1 MPELLVLWEETML
14 QAVSVPGS
22 VAEAQAL
29 LQGGDRM
36 AIIAGGT
43 ALMPLLNYGTD
54 DISAV
59 VSLRKAGLSG
69 VSVKAG
75 RATIGAA
82 TTLAELEAEPGLGFL
97 APALDAIAS
106 PVIRN
111 MATVGG
117 NLFVKQPYGDLAACL
132 VTLGATATIVG
143 QGGERQELV
152 EQTVRLGVKPG
163 EIVTS
168 LSLTLPGS
176 DTFRFR
182 KAGRKALNS
191 AAIVTVAAIVPLDD
205 GLVADCRIVLGG
217 VGRHP
222 LRALSAEKAL
232 NGRPLDRDHVEAA
245 ALAALADIEPFD
257 DAYASAWYRARV
269 TPVHLR
275 RALLDE

>member
-22 VAEAQAL
+22 LAEAQAM
-29 LQGGDRM
+29 LQARDRT

-54 DISAV
+54 DISAL

-75 RATIGAA
+75 KATIGAA
-82 TTLAELEAEPGLGFL
+82 TTLAELEAEPDLGFL

-132 VTLGATATIVG
+132 VALGAISAIVG
-143 QGGERQELV
+143 PGGERQEPV
-152 EQTVRLGVKPG
+152 EQTVRLGVKSG

-168 LSLTLPGS
+168 LSLTLPAS
-176 DTFRFR
+176 ETFRFR

-191 AAIVTVAAIVPLDD
+191 AAIVTVAAVVPLAD
-205 GLVADCRIVLGG
+205 GLVSDCRIALGG
-217 VGRHP
+217 VARHP
-222 LRALSAEKAL
+222 LRAFSAEKEL
-232 NGRPLDRDHVEAA
+232 NGWPLDRGHVEAA
-245 ALAALADIEPFD
+245 ALAALADIDPFD